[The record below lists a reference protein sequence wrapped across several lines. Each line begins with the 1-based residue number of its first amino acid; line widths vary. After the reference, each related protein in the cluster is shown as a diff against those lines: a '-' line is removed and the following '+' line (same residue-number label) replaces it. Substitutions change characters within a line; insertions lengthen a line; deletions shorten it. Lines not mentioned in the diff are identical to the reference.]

1 MQSPDLNLLEP
12 VWSKLRC
19 FIDGVVQGH
28 YKILYHRSRR
38 WWLRCGAPGG
48 SGNLSSSLS
57 NVARLAAHPKFVW
70 IFNAN
75 YDGTT

>member
-1 MQSPDLNLLEP
+1 MQLPDLNLLEP

-28 YKILYHRSRR
+28 YKILYRA
-38 WWLRCGAPGG
+38 LGG
-48 SGNLSSSLS
+48 SGNLSTSLS
-57 NVARLAAHPKFVW
+57 NVPRLWAHPKFVW

-75 YDGTT
+75 YDGTIFYNDPV